1 MEELSE
7 AETEEVKP
15 DESKACVLVIDD
27 NADVRSYVKSL
38 LRDEF
43 IKAFKSKVIMYLYED
58 AVKQGKHRF
67 FEGCPDTGKYSAV
80 CDAFDIM
87 GIAIFGPTFR
97 ETFYDKED

>member
-1 MEELSE
+1 
-7 AETEEVKP
+7 
-15 DESKACVLVIDD
+15 
-27 NADVRSYVKSL
+27 
-38 LRDEF
+38 
-43 IKAFKSKVIMYLYED
+43 MYLYED